1 MRLSPLVTVN
11 RSSTRGTEENG
22 EGGTSLSKQSDDP
35 IAAPVHPSDRA
46 LERIDTLDAAR
57 GLAVCGIVLLN
68 IYNFS
73 MPPAAYFNPLAY
85 GYTGPE
91 TMAIWALESIFA
103 QDAFRAAFAILFGAG
118 VAIAFER
125 GSTLRRH
132 VARMLILLIIGYLH
146 ATLLNNGDVLRLY
159 ALTGLLL
166 SLLLRLSQR
175 GLLVAIFILAALH
188 LAGLGWFMWGW
199 LRYWWDVQLG
209 IGDSAAL
216 TMWEAEFG
224 IEPAAIE
231 QGLAEGRETL
241 SERIARRA
249 LLLQG
254 PLIVLLVFL
263 PQTLAAMLVGVWSWR
278 SGLLRGIWDKARL
291 RRFSVRL
298 ALIAL
303 PPMIALCI
311 VTFWSGFAGPIV
323 GSNALVWSQP
333 FAIMLGLAYIAA
345 LFVAFGAGSLRTGL
359 GMRLAAAGRLSLT
372 NYVGASVVMAAVFH
386 SWGLGLFGSVN
397 RVGATLVALAVIA
410 LILVISPQWKAWL
423 GNGPLE
429 RLWRGGTQ
437 ILS

>member
-1 MRLSPLVTVN
+1 MA
-11 RSSTRGTEENG
+11 
-22 EGGTSLSKQSDDP
+22 
-35 IAAPVHPSDRA
+35 IAASKDQGRRA
-46 LERIDTLDAAR
+46 LDRIDSLDAAR

-103 QDAFRAAFAILFGAG
+103 QDAFRAIFAILFGAG

-125 GSTLRRH
+125 GSTLRGH
-132 VARMLILLIIGYLH
+132 LARMLILLIIGYVH

-166 SLLLRLSQR
+166 PLLLRLSQR
-175 GLLVAIFILAALH
+175 GLLVAIFMLAAVH

-199 LRYWWDVQLG
+199 LRYWWDVQQG
-209 IGDSAAL
+209 ISDPAAL
-216 TMWEAEFG
+216 AMWQAEFG
-224 IEPAAIE
+224 VEPTAIQ
-231 QGLAEGRETL
+231 QGLVEGREAL

-249 LLLQG
+249 FLWQG

-263 PQTLAAMLVGVWSWR
+263 PQTLAAMLLGVWSWR
-278 SGLLRGIWDKARL
+278 SGLLRGDWDKARL
-291 RRFSVRL
+291 RRFALRL

-303 PPMIALCI
+303 PPMIALCAAA
-311 VTFWSGFAGPIV
+311 FWSGFAGPVV
-323 GSNALVWSQP
+323 GSTALVWSQP
-333 FAIMLGLAYIAA
+333 FAIMLGLAYIAS
-345 LFVAFGAGSLRTGL
+345 LVAAFRAGSLRTGF
-359 GMRLAAAGRLSLT
+359 GGRLAAAGRASLT

-386 SWGLGLFGSVN
+386 SWGLGLFGSVS
-397 RVGATLVALAVIA
+397 RAGSTLVALAVIA
-410 LILVISPQWKAWL
+410 LILIVSPLWATRV

-429 RLWRGGTQ
+429 RLWRGGTR